1 MQALQLDLLRWGQ
14 QRNTNS
20 CFLLLWLLKH
30 LPLLPLL
37 LNLIHYAD
45 QQTVSRC
52 KRHRSMEWRFSMWSS
67 AYGSRQAGGHT
78 VRVFCTSAPADT
90 QHDCKG
96 MMLSRRAAHE
106 ANQQCSSV
114 TLDVLLH
121 LGVPLKQ
128 QVAQHV
134 VALACLSSAS
144 STSPQMCWATRIE
157 QHLSQSWSKVNA
169 SLQQCRLVRITTP
182 LLLWPVL
189 CRLPQTIKL
198 LCSG

>member
-1 MQALQLDLLRWGQ
+1 MELCTW
-14 QRNTNS
+14 
-20 CFLLLWLLKH
+20 K
-30 LPLLPLL
+30 
-37 LNLIHYAD
+37 
-45 QQTVSRC
+45 QTSWWTHSESVLYRC
-52 KRHRSMEWRFSMWSS
+52 T
-67 AYGSRQAGGHT
+67 SRQHN
-78 VRVFCTSAPADT
+78 
-90 QHDCKG
+90 CKG